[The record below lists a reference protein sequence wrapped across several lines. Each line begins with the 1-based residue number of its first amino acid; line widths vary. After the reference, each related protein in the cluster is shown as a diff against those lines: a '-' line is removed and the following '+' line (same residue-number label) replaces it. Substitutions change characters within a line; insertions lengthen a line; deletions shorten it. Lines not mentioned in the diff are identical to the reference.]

1 MNNRR
6 LEESS
11 AAIEQR
17 LKLRREELERDI
29 PGITEFVN
37 LVKSRFTVEGVR
49 RKLDGVLVKP
59 SPPWDQFV
67 RKRGE
72 KSKARDD

>member
-1 MNNRR
+1 MNDRR

-17 LKLRREELERDI
+17 LQLRREALERDV

-67 RKRGE
+67 RRKGG
-72 KSKARDD
+72 KGQS

>member
-1 MNNRR
+1 VNNRR

-17 LKLRREELERDI
+17 LQLRREELERDI

-67 RKRGE
+67 KRKG
-72 KSKARDD
+72 K

>member
-1 MNNRR
+1 MSSRR

-17 LKLRREELERDI
+17 LQLRREELERDV
-29 PGITEFVN
+29 PGITEFVA
-37 LVKSRFTVEGVR
+37 LVKTRFTVEGVR
-49 RKLDGVLVKP
+49 RKLEGTLVKP

-72 KSKARDD
+72 KRKD

>member
-1 MNNRR
+1 VNNRR

-17 LKLRREELERDI
+17 LQLRREELERDV
-29 PGITEFVN
+29 PGITEFVA
-37 LVKSRFTVEGVR
+37 LVKTCFTVEGVR
-49 RKLDGVLVKP
+49 RKLEGTLVKP

-67 RKRGE
+67 KRKKG
-72 KSKARDD
+72 

>member
-1 MNNRR
+1 VNNRR

-17 LKLRREELERDI
+17 LQLRREELERDV
-29 PGITEFVN
+29 PGITDFVN
-37 LVKSRFTVEGVR
+37 LVKSRFTVEGVK
-49 RKLDGVLVKP
+49 RKLDGVLVQP

-72 KSKARDD
+72 KRKD

>member
-1 MNNRR
+1 VNNRR

-17 LKLRREELERDI
+17 LQLRREELERDI
-29 PGITEFVN
+29 PGITEFVA
-37 LVKSRFTVEGVR
+37 LVKTRFIVEGVR
-49 RKLDGVLVKP
+49 RKLEGTLVKP

-72 KSKARDD
+72 KSKG